1 MWAATSLLHSLN
13 IYRALPEAWLYVK
26 GWQRPGPALLRL
38 KMQQGEQHAGGEVAL
53 KSMVSDI
60 TEMARMLKAQR
71 EKTKTLMGVSRGH
84 ETYYK

>member
-1 MWAATSLLHSLN
+1 
-13 IYRALPEAWLYVK
+13 
-26 GWQRPGPALLRL
+26 
-38 KMQQGEQHAGGEVAL
+38 MQQREQHAGGEVAL

-71 EKTKTLMGVSRGH
+71 EKTKTLMGISRGH